1 MKKLLFHSCCLT
13 PPNAQC
19 HLVLILR
26 CLGCFGP
33 QASGTLPV
41 TPLMPSSCTKQPL
54 GGVSRAQFLPA
65 CTNLVVMA
73 NNLHFPGSFLNLCHE
88 DQSALS
94 NVNSSW
100 VVLHS
105 GNCQG
110 SKAFQ
115 LVGTSHSSHDF
126 SSRLSSVGSD
136 KSCWGPAPAWHRPQG
151 PGKTSKTGRKDDK
164 KRLDGHS
171 RHLHYVTRMK
181 RQETRNLL

>member
-1 MKKLLFHSCCLT
+1 MNVSRSQFEESQESQLLILIFMTKTLPWPLKIYQHQMGEEAAFPFMLFDPT
-13 PPNAQC
+13 QC
-19 HLVLILR
+19 HLVLILL
-26 CLGCFGP
+26 CLGCAAP

-54 GGVSRAQFLPA
+54 GGVSRAQFLPS

-73 NNLHFPGSFLNLCHE
+73 NNLHFPRKLFEPLSSRPKRFVECEFFVGSFTL
-88 DQSALS
+88 
-94 NVNSSW
+94 
-100 VVLHS
+100 S

-136 KSCWGPAPAWHRPQG
+136 KSC
-151 PGKTSKTGRKDDK
+151 
-164 KRLDGHS
+164 
-171 RHLHYVTRMK
+171 
-181 RQETRNLL
+181 